1 MQNVSPMAW
10 RRLFAMLLMYWAWS
24 GADTL
29 AVQIPQFQSPA
40 AYWLVKSKGGPKIN
54 LKTAPVIVWLHG
66 GMGST
71 NCAKGLTAG
80 LALQDS
86 ALKVNALVASPSVCG
101 ENNWLHAGTSVID
114 ALLDSIAKRRGA
126 PIDSIWMVGVSDGG
140 LGVVA
145 YNVQGRR
152 SVARSVLV
160 STFPGMVADEI
171 ELAKMPGVRKGRWI
185 FLQGG
190 ADRLYPLEQT
200 MPWMQSFCAQ
210 LPRKQ
215 CEIHQEAAGEHDW
228 SWWMQNRV
236 ALLRSALH

>member
-1 MQNVSPMAW
+1 MQNPTTLPW
-10 RRLFAMLLMYWAWS
+10 RKILGFLLLAI
-24 GADTL
+24 GGACADTL
-29 AVQIPQFQSPA
+29 TVQIPEFQSPS
-40 AYWLVKSKGGPKIN
+40 AYWLVKSKGGPRIN
-54 LKTAPVIVWLHG
+54 VKTAPVIVWLHG

-80 LALQDS
+80 LALLDS
-86 ALKVNALVASPSVCG
+86 TLKVDALVASPSVCG
-101 ENNWLHAGTSVID
+101 ENNWLHAGTPVID
-114 ALLDSIAKRRGA
+114 AMLDSIAKRRGTA
-126 PIDSIWMVGVSDGG
+126 IDSIWMVGVSDGG

-152 SVARSVLV
+152 SVARRVLI

-171 ELAKMPGVRKGRWI
+171 ELAKMPRVRKGRWI

-200 MPWMQSFCAQ
+200 MPWMQSFCAH
-210 LPRKQ
+210 LARKQ

-228 SWWMQNRV
+228 SWWIKNRA